1 MRFKCLPTYLVDLVI
16 YACTVDRIR
25 LKIFFSGNRT
35 FFLYKQVLKNQLYSI
50 DWRVKV
56 TNMKN
61 KYTPVFFLSKNLITI
76 VFSNHSIYQMQLSS
90 LHYKQ
95 TNKISVISTKFS
107 NIQLKHNCKQ
117 MVFQYK
123 YEVEYQQN
131 ASQMPNKCR
140 IRKSQNQ
147 LSHWRWTE
155 QLVIVYSR
163 PFDVQ
168 VCVRSDASLIDRI

>member
-1 MRFKCLPTYLVDLVI
+1 MFTNLPRRPRYL
-16 YACTVDRIR
+16 R
-25 LKIFFSGNRT
+25 LYCRPYLSKIIFFQITELFSYISKCCKINFIQSTKELRSQKWKINI
-35 FFLYKQVLKNQLYSI
+35 LL
-50 DWRVKV
+50 
-56 TNMKN
+56 
-61 KYTPVFFLSKNLITI
+61 FFLSKNSITI

-155 QLVIVYSR
+155 QLVIVDSR